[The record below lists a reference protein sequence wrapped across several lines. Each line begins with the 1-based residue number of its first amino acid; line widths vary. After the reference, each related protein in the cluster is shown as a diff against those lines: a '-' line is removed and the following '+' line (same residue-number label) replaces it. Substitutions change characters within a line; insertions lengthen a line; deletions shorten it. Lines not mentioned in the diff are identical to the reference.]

1 MSVIPEFF
9 LNAVVSIGELR
20 NNVISWFGTGFFVT
34 RKVTSERSQPFL
46 VTNRHVLENRSSI
59 IIRLKNKDDTF
70 LKEIPVSLV
79 NNGEKLY
86 QCHPNSKIDIAVLLL
101 NGNFIT
107 ENKLDFQSFDI
118 DEHALTSYE
127 LRSEGVNEGTLIYM
141 LGYPM
146 GLVNINSNL
155 PICRLGCIARIS
167 EEQIKEANNILIDV
181 QNFPGNSGSPIVLRP
196 EMMSIE
202 GTKSLNKAVLCGV
215 VHSYIPYKE
224 QLVNT
229 QTQQVVEIRSEN
241 SGLAWVHPVEY
252 IREVIDIFLK
262 IVN

>member
-141 LGYPM
+141 LGYP
-146 GLVNINSNL
+146 IREQAF
-155 PICRLGCIARIS
+155 IKFIKYIALDVFT
-167 EEQIKEANNILIDV
+167 ANFFI
-181 QNFPGNSGSPIVLRP
+181 FTSSF
-196 EMMSIE
+196 
-202 GTKSLNKAVLCGV
+202 
-215 VHSYIPYKE
+215 
-224 QLVNT
+224 
-229 QTQQVVEIRSEN
+229 IRSCC
-241 SGLAWVHPVEY
+241 AT
-252 IREVIDIFLK
+252 IR
-262 IVN
+262 